1 MANQDLV
8 VSVRFPEAHLRQLQL
23 LARVYDESV
32 GSLIR
37 TAVNKHIFEL
47 VNRDD
52 FKSKA
57 EEMQRSYDET
67 LRELFKPSSSE
78 APTRKRSKKK

>member
-1 MANQDLV
+1 MANQDMV
-8 VSVRFPEAHLRQLQL
+8 VSVRIPEANLRQLQL

-47 VNRDD
+47 VNRSD
-52 FKSKA
+52 FKNKA
-57 EEMQRSYDET
+57 EEMQRSYGET
-67 LRELFKPSSSE
+67 LRELFKPATPS
-78 APTRKRSKKK
+78 PTRKRSKKK